1 MPRIERLDVS
11 RHDRASFDCG
21 VVSLNNFFR
30 QYARQFQERHIGVTW
45 VAVEEADPP
54 RVLGYYTLAAGALV
68 RDDLPGERVALPQ
81 VPIMLLGRLAVDL
94 QAQGRGLGRL
104 LLMHALHHALY
115 FSSRVGVYAVV
126 VDALDAQ
133 ALAFYRQY
141 GFHDVPTHPFRL
153 YLSIQEIA
161 ALTRDIGC
169 C

>member
-11 RHDRASFDCG
+11 RHDRSTFDCG
-21 VVSLNNFFR
+21 VISLNTFFR
-30 QYARQFQERHIGVTW
+30 QYARQFQERNIGVTW
-45 VAVEEADPP
+45 VAVADSDPT
-54 RVLGYYTLAAGALV
+54 RVHGYYTLAAGALIP
-68 RDDLPGERVALPQ
+68 DDLPRERVALPQ

-104 LLMHALHHALY
+104 LLLHALHHALY

-126 VDALDAQ
+126 VDALDER

-153 YLSIQEIA
+153 YLSMRVIA
-161 ALTRDIGC
+161 ALPWETR
-169 C
+169 